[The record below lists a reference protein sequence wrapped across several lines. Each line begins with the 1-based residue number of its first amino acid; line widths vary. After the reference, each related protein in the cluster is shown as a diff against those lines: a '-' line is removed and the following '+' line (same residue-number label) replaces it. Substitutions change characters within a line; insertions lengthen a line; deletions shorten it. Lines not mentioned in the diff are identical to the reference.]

1 MYPIFSKW
9 SKRPSIIGCGQE
21 KFPISKLMAGYF
33 SFGKRSMSWYVN
45 EMVGNERRYNNKLD
59 FGNIFVLL
67 PKSNYLCIEPL
78 VIAG

>member
-1 MYPIFSKW
+1 
-9 SKRPSIIGCGQE
+9 
-21 KFPISKLMAGYF
+21 MAGYF
-33 SFGKRSMSWYVN
+33 SFGKKLMKWYES
-45 EMVGNERRYNNKLD
+45 EMVGNERWYNNKLD